1 MKVVWSKRAAKAF
14 AEQMVWYE
22 ANRNS
27 SFSESFRRNIS
38 SSINAIVAMPSIGHF
53 IKEEGGRTYRSFVSH
68 PRCTIYYWY
77 DVSKLN
83 IAHLRFSGTRQ

>member
-1 MKVVWSKRAAKAF
+1 MKVIWSKRAAKAF
-14 AEQMVWYE
+14 AEQIVWYE
-22 ANRNS
+22 ANRSS

-38 SSINAIVAMPSIGHF
+38 SSVDAIATMPSIGHL
-53 IKEEGGRTYRSFVSH
+53 IKEEGDRCYRSFVSH

-77 DVSKLN
+77 DAQKLN

>member
-22 ANRNS
+22 TNRSS

-53 IKEEGGRTYRSFVSH
+53 IKEEGGRTYRSFVSY

-77 DVSKLN
+77 DVRLQK
-83 IAHLRFSGTRQ
+83 